1 MNSTFSRTL
10 KALCTVAVVA
20 MLSACGGAT
29 STKDPFIATRV
40 IAFGD
45 GFNQVDA
52 NGSGVSTV
60 RTTDTTTNPIV
71 YVTDDTIAGRIAS
84 RYGIVVK
91 GVSGVAVGGPALAAT
106 GGFSYAT
113 AQARVA
119 DVDAQITAFLNAA
132 GTVAKKDLI
141 VIAVGN
147 WDIYDATRSGATSMD
162 TVTTALVTSIQR
174 LTNAGAERVVVMP
187 PINMARTPWS
197 TAYVAAHPSTTRLM
211 IQNLSN
217 SAATSFN
224 FTLLAKLTAAYRQDA
239 KPVVF
244 LDRTTDFNSF
254 AGSVDV
260 GGTAIQNY
268 SGLGLTNLATA
279 VCNASGNFAG
289 CDLNSLVD
297 GVGSIT
303 YQTSVFADDINLT
316 PAINRYFGDRMSASL
331 ISMGW
336 SP

>member
-1 MNSTFSRTL
+1 M
-10 KALCTVAVVA
+10 
-20 MLSACGGAT
+20 
-29 STKDPFIATRV
+29 
-40 IAFGD
+40 
-45 GFNQVDA
+45 
-52 NGSGVSTV
+52 

-91 GVSGVAVGGPALAAT
+91 DVATNPLAAT

-113 AQARVA
+113 AQARVV

-147 WDIYDATRSGATSMD
+147 WDIYDATISGATSMD

-197 TAYVAAHPSTTRLM
+197 TAYVAAHPSTTRSM

-254 AGSVDV
+254 AGSVDA
-260 GGTAIQNY
+260 GGTGIQNY

-289 CDLNSLVD
+289 CDLNNLVD
-297 GVGSIT
+297 GVGSTT

-316 PAINRYFGDRMSASL
+316 PLINRYFGDRMLASL